1 MATIAQI
8 SDLHFGRHSDAA
20 AEDLLA
26 SLRERNPDLVVL
38 TGDLTQRARSGEFVQ
53 ARHFLNR
60 IAQPKLVVPGNH
72 DMPLYNLFHRFL
84 TPFAKYHRYI
94 SSLGPAGDLF
104 ANPEFAVLGLNTAR
118 RFMHKSGRISTEQ
131 IALARRTFSALPG
144 SVFKILATHHPLG
157 YPDDE
162 RPRARAGRSTSALEA
177 IAGAGVHLLMSG
189 HHHRALSGHK
199 ELGTGADLGAHGS
212 VLILHAG
219 TAISTRLRGTE
230 GNTYNRIRID
240 GERLAVGIMARQRQ
254 GGFAE
259 SRVLSYHLQEGRWQP
274 A

>member
-8 SDLHFGRHSDAA
+8 SDLHFGRHSDTA

-26 SLRERNPDLVVL
+26 SLRETNPDLVVL

-72 DMPLYNLFHRFL
+72 DVPLYNLFHRFL
-84 TPFAKYHRYI
+84 APFAKYHRYI
-94 SSLGPAGDLF
+94 SSLGMSGDLF
-104 ANPEFAVLGLNTAR
+104 ANQEIAVLGLNTAR
-118 RFMHKSGRISTEQ
+118 RFTHKSGRVSIEQ

-144 SVFKILATHHPLG
+144 NVCKILATHHPLG

-162 RPRARAGRSTSALEA
+162 RPRELAGRSTPALEA
-177 IAGAGVHLLMSG
+177 IAAAGVHLLMSG

-199 ELGTGADLGAHGS
+199 DIGMGAGGS

-230 GNTYNRIRID
+230 GNTYNLIRID
-240 GERLAVGIMARQRQ
+240 GERLAVGIMARQPQ
-254 GGFAE
+254 GGFSE
-259 SRVLSYHLQEGRWQP
+259 FRVLSYRLQDGRWQP

>member
-26 SLRERNPDLVVL
+26 SLRAHNPDLIVL
-38 TGDLTQRARSGEFVQ
+38 TGDLTQRARSGEFIQ

-94 SSLGPAGDLF
+94 SSLGLVGDLF
-104 ANPEFAVLGLNTAR
+104 ANQEIAVLGLNTAR
-118 RFMHKSGRISTEQ
+118 RFTHKSGRISSEQ
-131 IALARRTFSALPG
+131 IALVRRTFSALPSG
-144 SVFKILATHHPLG
+144 VFKILATHHPLG
-157 YPDDE
+157 YPNDE
-162 RPRARAGRSTSALEA
+162 APRGLAGRSAPALEA
-177 IAGAGVHLLMSG
+177 IAAVGVHLLMSG

-199 ELGTGADLGAHGS
+199 DVGMEAAGS

-230 GNTYNRIRID
+230 GNTYNLIRID
-240 GERLAVGIMARQRQ
+240 GERLAVGIMARLPQ
-254 GGFAE
+254 GGYSE
-259 SRVLSYHLQEGRWQP
+259 SCVISYRLQGGRWQP